1 MVPWCQIVRS
11 KVLPSSKPQ
20 RVVFLTPILDGYGA
34 ARTLYS
40 VISQMENEGISVEVW
55 YPKDTKID
63 FTFPQSFSDLIT
75 FHQMNL
81 PVLRRKQV
89 YKIHFL
95 FTLIGYIA
103 SSFKIRKLTFSPE
116 YSNSVFHVFTAAS
129 ILGIFL
135 VPRRR
140 RLLSVHEF
148 SQNNFERFLLKVLLR
163 ISGSNRV
170 FASHAV
176 MNHFGVK
183 GEVIYSG
190 ADISVFKGH
199 KKELFKQG
207 DTLNILCVGRIAQT
221 KGQLVLLQALA
232 ELIKDYENFHA
243 IFVGLPFRDTREYM
257 DACLEFTRL
266 NGLEKNVE
274 FIGEKNDVD
283 EYYLWSHL
291 VVVPSIQPEAFGK
304 VVVEGMASS
313 NVVVA
318 TGIGGPLE
326 VIEDKVNGFFVSS
339 NSPQQIT
346 ETISKV
352 LYGDFDL
359 QNFLNAARNRAACFD
374 SSLAGNQYTECIK
387 RIFD

>member
-1 MVPWCQIVRS
+1 MRS
-11 KVLPSSKPQ
+11 KVLPSSNPK
-20 RVVFLTPILDGYGA
+20 RIVFLVPILDGYGA

-40 VISQMENEGISVEVW
+40 ILRQIEKVGIYCEVW

-63 FTFPQSFSDLIT
+63 FPFVSKPFDDLT
-75 FHQMNL
+75 VFRQVNL

-95 FTLIGYIA
+95 FTLIGYIT
-103 SSFKIRKLTFSPE
+103 SSFKIRKLTFSSE
-116 YSNSVFHVFTAAS
+116 HSNTVFHIFTAAS

-140 RLLSVHEF
+140 RLVSVHEF
-148 SQNNFERFLLKVLLR
+148 AQNNFERFLLKGLIR
-163 ISGSNRV
+163 ISGSKRI
-170 FASHAV
+170 FASHEL

-190 ADISVFKGH
+190 ADISVFKDH

-243 IFVGLPFRDTREYM
+243 IFVGLPFRETREYM
-257 DACLEFTRL
+257 DACLKFTRL

-274 FIGEKNDVD
+274 FIGEKSDVD
-283 EYYLWSHL
+283 KYYLWSHL

-313 NVVVA
+313 NIVIA

-326 VIEDKVNGFFVSS
+326 VIEDKVNGFFVSP

-359 QNFLNAARNRAACFD
+359 QTILNAARNRAAYFD
-374 SSLAGNQYTECIK
+374 STETGNQYTNLIMG
-387 RIFD
+387 IFD

>member
-1 MVPWCQIVRS
+1 VRS
-11 KVLPSSKPQ
+11 KVLPSSNPK
-20 RVVFLTPILDGYGA
+20 RIVFLAPILDEYGA

-40 VISQMENEGISVEVW
+40 VLSQIEKEGISCEVW

-63 FTFPQSFSDLIT
+63 FIHLHSFSDSIT
-75 FHQMNL
+75 FRQMNL

-89 YKIHFL
+89 YNINFL
-95 FTLIGYIA
+95 LTLIGYIT
-103 SSFKIRKLTFSPE
+103 SSFKIRKLTFSSE
-116 YSNSVFHVFTAAS
+116 HSNTVFHIFTAAS

-140 RLLSVHEF
+140 RIVSVHEF
-148 SQNNFERFLLKVLLR
+148 AKNNFERVLLKGLIR
-163 ISGSNRV
+163 ISGSNRI
-170 FASHAV
+170 FASHAL

-190 ADISVFKGH
+190 ADISVFKDH

-243 IFVGLPFRDTREYM
+243 IFVGLPFRETREYM
-257 DACLEFTRL
+257 DACLKFTRL

-291 VVVPSIQPEAFGK
+291 VVVPSIHPEAFGK

-313 NVVVA
+313 NVVIA

-326 VIEDKVNGFFVSS
+326 VIEDKVNGFFVSP

-352 LYGDFDL
+352 FNSDFDL
-359 QNFLNAARNRAACFD
+359 QTILNDARNRAAYFD
-374 SSLAGNQYTECIK
+374 SGKTGNRYTK
-387 RIFD
+387 RIMEIFD